1 MYKIIMDGIEKDVSL
16 EEAEKIIESYNRE
29 NHRFSIDEMWR
40 TQKII
45 YLRTIKA
52 DK

>member
-16 EEAEKIIESYNRE
+16 KEAEKIIESNDRE
-29 NHRFSIDEMWR
+29 NHRFSIDETWR

-45 YLRTIKA
+45 YLRTIKIN
-52 DK
+52 K